1 MHSMIPYIFWI
12 VKHQNF
18 PIIQIFLPACGRLHG
33 TITPFLGLFRIFSIF
48 WGATETEFFPAGK
61 FRNHDPKTQF
71 LPGLLRGY
79 LTRQTIGKS
88 IMATMRDVAKV
99 AGVAPITV
107 SRVLNSSGYVSPETR
122 ERVEAAA
129 TELNYVPNMLAHSL
143 RSKSTRTIA
152 LMLADITNPF
162 WTSVARGVEDAA
174 SKQGFIVIFCNTD
187 ENAAKEEQYLSML
200 LRRRVDGVLLVP
212 ISSSGETV
220 EQLQAQGVEVVLLD
234 RRVEDAL
241 VDVVRG
247 DSFGGAY
254 RLIRHLTD
262 LGHRE
267 IAILNGSETISV
279 STERLNGYLQALQE
293 VGIERDQA
301 LIFHGHFTVE
311 SGYAMTR
318 QLLAQPIRPTAL
330 FTANNFIA
338 IGALRALSESKLRM
352 PEEISIVSFDDLPFT
367 YSQDQLITV
376 AAQPTYDLGA
386 IATRRLLKR
395 ITTEEKQS
403 VEEIIVPVDVII
415 RSSTCPP
422 QVV

>member
-1 MHSMIPYIFWI
+1 
-12 VKHQNF
+12 
-18 PIIQIFLPACGRLHG
+18 
-33 TITPFLGLFRIFSIF
+33 
-48 WGATETEFFPAGK
+48 
-61 FRNHDPKTQF
+61 
-71 LPGLLRGY
+71 
-79 LTRQTIGKS
+79 
-88 IMATMRDVAKV
+88 MATMRDVAKV